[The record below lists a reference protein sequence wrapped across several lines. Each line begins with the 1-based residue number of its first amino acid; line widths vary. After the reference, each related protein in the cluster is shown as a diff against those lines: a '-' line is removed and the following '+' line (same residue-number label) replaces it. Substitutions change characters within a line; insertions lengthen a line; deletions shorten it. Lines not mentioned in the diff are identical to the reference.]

1 MVGGR
6 SYVLCMFLSCPSTL
20 QAEHMQQ
27 RPLGSHFSVGRRIRC
42 NTGVAIAT
50 SDANSNG
57 YSVQVLLAPYTVFFR
72 LDEVKTCKQKNGNS
86 FYIEVVVKN
95 VLPSQ
100 IAFVTSYYLSR
111 ALILN
116 FIFYYLLLPRG
127 HPVKKL

>member
-1 MVGGR
+1 
-6 SYVLCMFLSCPSTL
+6 MFHVCFCHACLRFKL
-20 QAEHMQQ
+20 VHIAENMQQ
-27 RPLGSHFSVGRRIRC
+27 RPLGSHFSLGRRIRC

-95 VLPSQ
+95 LLPGH
-100 IAFVTSYYLSR
+100 IAFVTFYYLSR

-116 FIFYYLLLPRG
+116 FIFYY
-127 HPVKKL
+127 

>member
-1 MVGGR
+1 MF
-6 SYVLCMFLSCPSTL
+6 YLCFCHACLRFKL
-20 QAEHMQQ
+20 VQIAVNMQQ
-27 RPLGSHFSVGRRIRC
+27 RPLGSHFWVGR
-42 NTGVAIAT
+42 TGVAIAT

-100 IAFVTSYYLSR
+100 IALVTFYYLSR
-111 ALILN
+111 ALI
-116 FIFYYLLLPRG
+116 FILFFYLLLPRG
-127 HPVKKL
+127 HPEQVLCGACLPAD